1 MKTRSRIFPLLK
13 KETLHILRDPRSLYL
28 ALGLPM
34 IMLILF
40 GFAITFDIKNVPVG
54 AVDLDRTVLSRDL
67 LSRLEAS
74 QYFDLKF
81 IKTSI
86 SDVENFLDKGEV
98 RFVLVLPS
106 GFSRNLSVGKETSL
120 QLLVDG
126 SDNNSAQV
134 ALGYMSG
141 LVQSFSVNILLEK
154 VQRMGISIPMQ
165 FPPFQ
170 IEPRVWYNPELRS
183 TNFIVPGLIAVLMMV
198 ISAMLTS
205 LTVSKEWE
213 MGTMEQLI
221 ATPIRPLEMIFG
233 KLFPYY
239 VLGLIQTL
247 LVILIGQVLFG
258 VPFRGN
264 LLFLFLVS
272 SLFLVCGLG
281 IGLFISTVAKSQ
293 QLSFMMSIILTLLP
307 AFLLSGFLFPVAS
320 MPRLIRI
327 VANFVPAKYFLTV
340 LRGVFLKGTGLA
352 VHLQEVGALFIFAVI
367 IVFACAKKFKL
378 SLE

>member
-1 MKTRSRIFPLLK
+1 MQSRIFPLLK

-28 ALGLPM
+28 ALGLPI

-40 GFAITFDIKNVPVG
+40 GYAITFDVKNVPVG

-74 QYFDLKF
+74 QYFNLKF
-81 IKTSI
+81 IKTSS
-86 SDVENFLDKGEV
+86 SDVEIFLDKGEV

-106 GFSRNLSVGKETSL
+106 GFSRDLSAGKETGL

-141 LVQSFSVNILLEK
+141 LIQSFSVNILLEI
-154 VQRMGISIPMQ
+154 VQRMGITISLQ
-165 FPPFQ
+165 LPPFQ
-170 IEPRVWYNPELRS
+170 IEPRIWYNPELRS
-183 TNFIVPGLIAVLMMV
+183 TNYIVPGLIAVLMMV

-205 LTVSKEWE
+205 LTVAREWE

-221 ATPIRPLEMIFG
+221 VTPIRPLEMIFG

-239 VLGLIQTL
+239 ILGLIQTL

-264 LLFLFLVS
+264 LFFLFLVS
-272 SLFLVCGLG
+272 SLFLICGLG
-281 IGLFISTVAKSQ
+281 IGLFISTVSKSQ

-307 AFLLSGFLFPVAS
+307 AFLLSGFIFPVAS

-327 VANFVPAKYFLTV
+327 VANLVPAKYFLTV

-352 VHLQEVGALFIFAVI
+352 VHWQEVGALFIFSVI
-367 IVFACAKKFKL
+367 IVFACAKKYKL

>member
-1 MKTRSRIFPLLK
+1 MKSRIVPLLK

-34 IMLILF
+34 MLLILF
-40 GFAITFDIKNVPVG
+40 GFAITFDVKNIPVG
-54 AVDLDRTVLSRDL
+54 AVDLDGTVPSRDL
-67 LSRLEAS
+67 ISRLKAS
-74 QYFDLKF
+74 QYFDIKF
-81 IKTSI
+81 LKTSS
-86 SDVENFLDKGEV
+86 SDVESYLDRGEV
-98 RFVLVLPS
+98 RFIIVIPS
-106 GFSRNLSVGKETSL
+106 GFSRDLSAGKDSGL

-126 SDNNSAQV
+126 SDSNSAQV
-134 ALGYMSG
+134 ALGYMAG
-141 LVQSFSVNILLEK
+141 LVQTFSVNILLEK
-154 VQRMGISIPMQ
+154 VQRTGISIPLHL
-165 FPPFQ
+165 PPFQ

-198 ISAMLTS
+198 IAAMMTS
-205 LTVSKEWE
+205 LTVSREWE

-221 ATPIRPLEMIFG
+221 ATPIKPYEMIFG

-247 LVILIGQVLFG
+247 FVILIGQVLFG

-272 SLFLVCGLG
+272 SLFLICGLG
-281 IGLFISTVAKSQ
+281 IGLFISTVSKSQ
-293 QLSFMMSIILTLLP
+293 QLSFMMSLILTLLP

-320 MPRLIRI
+320 MPRLIQI
-327 VANFVPAKYFLTV
+327 AASFFPAKYFLTV
-340 LRGVFLKGTGLA
+340 LRGIFLKGTGLA
-352 VHLQEVGALFIFAVI
+352 VHWQEVGTLFVFAVI

>member
-1 MKTRSRIFPLLK
+1 
-13 KETLHILRDPRSLYL
+13 
-28 ALGLPM
+28 
-34 IMLILF
+34 
-40 GFAITFDIKNVPVG
+40 
-54 AVDLDRTVLSRDL
+54 
-67 LSRLEAS
+67 
-74 QYFDLKF
+74 
-81 IKTSI
+81 
-86 SDVENFLDKGEV
+86 ENYLDKGEV

-106 GFSRNLSVGKETSL
+106 GFSRDLSAGKETSL

-134 ALGYMSG
+134 SLGYMSG
-141 LVQSFSVNILLEK
+141 LIQSFSVNILLEK
-154 VQRMGISIPMQ
+154 VQSLGMPVPLQ
-165 FPPFQ
+165 LPPFQ

-183 TNFIVPGLIAVLMMV
+183 TNYIVPGLIAVLMMV
-198 ISAMLTS
+198 IAAMLTS
-205 LTVSKEWE
+205 LTVAREWE

-239 VLGLIQTL
+239 ILGLIQTV

-327 VANFVPAKYFLTV
+327 VANVVPAKYFLTV

-352 VHLQEVGALFIFAVI
+352 AHWQEVGALFIFAVI

>member
-1 MKTRSRIFPLLK
+1 MKSRIFPLLK

-28 ALGLPM
+28 ALGLP
-34 IMLILF
+34 ILLLILF
-40 GFAITFDIKNVPVG
+40 GFAITFDVKNVPVG
-54 AVDLDRTVLSRDL
+54 AVDLDGTVLSRNL
-67 LSRLEAS
+67 ISRLQAS
-74 QYFDLKF
+74 QYFDIKF
-81 IKTSI
+81 LKTSS
-86 SDVENFLDKGEV
+86 SDVESFLDRGEV

-106 GFSRNLSVGKETSL
+106 GFSRDLSAGKETGL

-126 SDNNSAQV
+126 SDSNSAQV

-141 LVQSFSVNILLEK
+141 LVQTFSAKILLDK
-154 VQRMGISIPMQ
+154 VQRTGIAIPMRL
-165 FPPFQ
+165 PPFQ

-198 ISAMLTS
+198 IAAMLTS
-205 LTVSKEWE
+205 LTVSREWE

-221 ATPIRPLEMIFG
+221 ATPIRPHEMIFG

-239 VLGLIQTL
+239 ILGLIQTL
-247 LVILIGQVLFG
+247 FVILIGQVLFG

-264 LLFLFLVS
+264 LFFLFLVA
-272 SLFLVCGLG
+272 SLFLISSLG
-281 IGLFISTVAKSQ
+281 IGLFISTVSKSQ
-293 QLSFMMSIILTLLP
+293 QLSFMMSIILTFLP

-327 VANFVPAKYFLTV
+327 VTNFVPAKYFLTV
-340 LRGVFLKGTGLA
+340 LRGIFLKGTGLA
-352 VHLQEVGALFIFAVI
+352 VHWQEVGALFIFAVI
-367 IVFACAKKFKL
+367 FVFACAKKFKL

>member
-1 MKTRSRIFPLLK
+1 MKSRIFPLLK

-28 ALGLPM
+28 ALGLP
-34 IMLILF
+34 IVLLILF
-40 GFAITFDIKNVPVG
+40 GYAITFDIKNVPVG
-54 AVDLDRTVLSRDL
+54 VVDLDRTVLSRNL

-81 IKTSI
+81 IKTSS
-86 SDVENFLDKGEV
+86 SDVEKFLDRGEV

-106 GFSRNLSVGKETSL
+106 GFSRNLSAGKGTGI

-141 LVQSFSVNILLEK
+141 LVQTFSVNILLEI
-154 VQRMGISIPMQ
+154 VQRTGISIPLRL
-165 FPPFQ
+165 PPFQ

-198 ISAMLTS
+198 IAAMLTS
-205 LTVSKEWE
+205 LTVSREWE

-221 ATPIRPLEMIFG
+221 ATPIRSHEMIFG

-239 VLGLIQTL
+239 ILGLIQTL

-264 LLFLFLVS
+264 LFFLFLVS
-272 SLFLVCGLG
+272 SLFLICGLG

-327 VANFVPAKYFLTV
+327 VANFVPAKYFLTI
-340 LRGVFLKGTGLA
+340 LRGIFLKGTGLA
-352 VHLQEVGALFIFAVI
+352 VHWQEMGALFIFAVI

>member
-1 MKTRSRIFPLLK
+1 MKSRIFPLLK

-34 IMLILF
+34 MLLILF
-40 GFAITFDIKNVPVG
+40 GFAITFDIKNVPVA
-54 AVDLDRTVLSRDL
+54 AVDLDGTVISRDL
-67 LSRLEAS
+67 LSRLHAS
-74 QYFDLKF
+74 QYFDLKS
-81 IKTSI
+81 IESSI
-86 SDVENFLDKGEV
+86 SNVESYLDRGLV
-98 RFVLVLPS
+98 RFVLVVPS
-106 GFSRNLSVGKETSL
+106 GFSRDLSLGRETGI

-141 LVQSFSVNILLEK
+141 LIQSFSLNVLLEK
-154 VQRMGISIPMQ
+154 VQRTGMSIPL
-165 FPPFQ
+165 FLPPFQ

-183 TNFIVPGLIAVLMMV
+183 TNYIVPGLIAVLMMV
-198 ISAMLTS
+198 IAAMLTS
-205 LTVSKEWE
+205 LTVAREWE

-221 ATPIRPLEMIFG
+221 ATPIRPYEMIFG
-233 KLFPYY
+233 KLIPYY
-239 VLGLIQTL
+239 ILGLIQTL
-247 LVILIGQVLFG
+247 IVILIGQVLFG
-258 VPFRGN
+258 VPFKGN
-264 LLFLFLVS
+264 LFFLFLVS

-281 IGLFISTVAKSQ
+281 IGLFISTVSKSQ

-320 MPRLIRI
+320 MPRVIRI
-327 VANFVPAKYFLTV
+327 VANFVPAKYFLTT
-340 LRGVFLKGTGLA
+340 LRGIFLKGTGLS
-352 VHLQEVGALFIFAVI
+352 VHWQETAALFVFAVI

>member
-1 MKTRSRIFPLLK
+1 MKSRIIPLLK

-28 ALGLPM
+28 ALGLP
-34 IMLILF
+34 IILLILF

-54 AVDLDRTVLSRDL
+54 AVDLDRTVLSRNL

-74 QYFDLKF
+74 QYFNLKF
-81 IKTSI
+81 IKPSS
-86 SDVENFLDKGEV
+86 SDVDIFLDKGDV
-98 RFVLVLPS
+98 RFILVLPS
-106 GFSRNLSVGKETSL
+106 GFSRNLSVGKETGL
-120 QLLVDG
+120 QLLIDG

-134 ALGYMSG
+134 AMGYMSG
-141 LVQSFSVNILLEK
+141 LVQTFSLNIILEK
-154 VQRMGISIPMQ
+154 IQRNGQIIPMQ
-165 FPPFQ
+165 LPPFH
-170 IEPRVWYNPELRS
+170 IEPRVWYNPELLS
-183 TNFIVPGLIAVLMMV
+183 TNYIVPGLIAVLMMV
-198 ISAMLTS
+198 IAAMMTS
-205 LTVSKEWE
+205 LTVSREWE
-213 MGTMEQLI
+213 IGTMEQLI
-221 ATPIRPLEMIFG
+221 ATPVRPYEMIFG

-239 VLGLIQTL
+239 ILGLIQTV
-247 LVILIGQVLFG
+247 LVILIGKILFN

-264 LLFLFLVS
+264 LLFLFLAS

-281 IGLFISTVAKSQ
+281 IGLFISTVSKSQ

-327 VANFVPAKYFLTV
+327 VTNFVPAKYFLTI
-340 LRGVFLKGTGLA
+340 LRGIFLKGTGLA
-352 VHLQEVGALFIFAVI
+352 FYWQEMGALFVFAVI

>member
-1 MKTRSRIFPLLK
+1 MKSRILPLLR

-28 ALGLPM
+28 ALGLP
-34 IMLILF
+34 IMLLILF

-67 LSRLEAS
+67 ISRLEAS

-81 IKTSI
+81 TKTSS
-86 SDVENFLDKGEV
+86 SDVEIFLDKGDV
-98 RFVLVLPS
+98 RFVLVIPS
-106 GFSRNLSVGKETSL
+106 GFSRNLSAGTETSL

-141 LVQSFSVNILLEK
+141 LVQTFSVNILLEK
-154 VQRMGISIPMQ
+154 VQRIGKTIPLRL
-165 FPPFQ
+165 PPFK

-183 TNFIVPGLIAVLMMV
+183 TNYIVPGLIAVLMMV
-198 ISAMLTS
+198 IAAMLTS

-221 ATPIRPLEMIFG
+221 ATPIRPYEMIFG

-239 VLGLIQTL
+239 VLGLIQTV
-247 LVILIGQVLFG
+247 LVILIGKVLFG

-264 LLFLFLVS
+264 LVFLLLVS
-272 SLFLVCGLG
+272 SLFLICGLG
-281 IGLFISTVAKSQ
+281 VGLFISTVSKSQ

-327 VANFVPAKYFLTV
+327 VANVVPAKYFLTV

-352 VHLQEVGALFIFAVI
+352 AHWQEVGALFIFAVI

>member
-1 MKTRSRIFPLLK
+1 MQSRIFPLLK

-28 ALGLPM
+28 ALGLPI

-40 GFAITFDIKNVPVG
+40 GYAITFDVKNVPVG

-81 IKTSI
+81 IKTS
-86 SDVENFLDKGEV
+86 SFDVEKFLDKGEV

-106 GFSRNLSVGKETSL
+106 GFSRDLSAGKETGL

-141 LVQSFSVNILLEK
+141 LIQSFSVNILLEI
-154 VQRMGISIPMQ
+154 VQRMGITISLQ
-165 FPPFQ
+165 LPPFQ
-170 IEPRVWYNPELRS
+170 IEPRIWYNPELRS
-183 TNFIVPGLIAVLMMV
+183 TNYIVPGLIAVLMMV

-205 LTVSKEWE
+205 LTVAREWE

-221 ATPIRPLEMIFG
+221 VTPIRPLEMIFG

-239 VLGLIQTL
+239 ILGLIQTL

-264 LLFLFLVS
+264 LFFLFLVS
-272 SLFLVCGLG
+272 SLFLICGLG
-281 IGLFISTVAKSQ
+281 IGLFISTVSKSQ

-307 AFLLSGFLFPVAS
+307 AFLLSGFIFPVAS

-327 VANFVPAKYFLTV
+327 VANLVPAKYFLTV

-352 VHLQEVGALFIFAVI
+352 VHWQEVGALFIFSVI
-367 IVFACAKKFKL
+367 IVFACAKKYKL

>member
-1 MKTRSRIFPLLK
+1 MNSRILPLLK

-28 ALGLPM
+28 ALGLP
-34 IMLILF
+34 IVLLILF
-40 GFAITFDIKNVPVG
+40 GFAITFDVRNVPV
-54 AVDLDRTVLSRDL
+54 AVVDGDGTGLSRDL
-67 LSRLEAS
+67 ISRLDAS
-74 QYFDLKF
+74 PYFDLKF
-81 IKTSI
+81 SETSGA
-86 SDVENFLDKGEV
+86 DVERFLDRGDV
-98 RFVLVLPS
+98 RFVLVIPS
-106 GFSRNLSVGKETSL
+106 GFSRDLSEGKNTGL

-141 LVQSFSVNILLEK
+141 LVQTFSVKIFLEK
-154 VQRMGISIPMQ
+154 VQRAGIPIPVSL
-165 FPPFQ
+165 PPFRA
-170 IEPRVWYNPELRS
+170 EPRVWYNPELRS

-198 ISAMLTS
+198 IAAMLTS
-205 LTVSKEWE
+205 LTVSREWE

-221 ATPIRPLEMIFG
+221 ATPVRPHEMIIG

-247 LVILIGQVLFG
+247 FVILIGQVLFG

-281 IGLFISTVAKSQ
+281 IGLFISTVSKSQ
-293 QLSFMMSIILTLLP
+293 QLAFMLSIILTLLP
-307 AFLLSGFLFPVAS
+307 AFLLSGFLFPVES

-327 VANFVPAKYFLTV
+327 VSNVVPAKYFLTV
-340 LRGVFLKGTGLA
+340 LRGIFLKGTGMA
-352 VHLQEVGALFIFAVI
+352 VHWQEVGALFIFAVF
-367 IVFACAKKFKL
+367 IVFGCAKKFKL

>member
-13 KETLHILRDPRSLYL
+13 KEALHILRDPRSLYL

-40 GFAITFDIKNVPVG
+40 GYAITFDIKNVPVG

-81 IKTSI
+81 IKTSASAI
-86 SDVENFLDKGEV
+86 ENYLDKGEI
-98 RFVLVLPS
+98 RFVLILPS
-106 GFSRNLSVGKETSL
+106 GFSRDLSAGIETSL

-141 LVQSFSVNILLEK
+141 LVQTFSVNILLEK
-154 VQRMGISIPMQ
+154 VQRMGITVPLQ
-165 FPPFQ
+165 LPPFQ
-170 IEPRVWYNPELRS
+170 IEPRIWYNPELRS
-183 TNFIVPGLIAVLMMV
+183 TNYIVPGLIAVLMMV

-205 LTVSKEWE
+205 LTVSREWE
-213 MGTMEQLI
+213 MGTKEHLI
-221 ATPIRPLEMIFG
+221 AAPIRPLEMIFG

-239 VLGLIQTL
+239 ILGLIQTL

-264 LLFLFLVS
+264 LFFLFLVS

-327 VANFVPAKYFLTV
+327 VANFVPAKYFLTI
-340 LRGVFLKGTGLA
+340 LRGIFLKGTGLA
-352 VHLQEVGALFIFAVI
+352 VHWQEMGALFIFAVI

>member
-28 ALGLPM
+28 ALGLP
-34 IMLILF
+34 IMLLILF

-81 IKTSI
+81 IKS
-86 SDVENFLDKGEV
+86 SSSGVEYFLDKGDV
-98 RFVLVLPS
+98 RFILIIPS
-106 GFSRNLSVGKETSL
+106 SFSRDLSSGKETGL

-141 LVQSFSVNILLEK
+141 LVQTFSINILLEK
-154 VQRMGISIPMQ
+154 VQRMGKTFPLRL
-165 FPPFQ
+165 PPFQ

-183 TNFIVPGLIAVLMMV
+183 TNYIVPGLIAVLMMV

-213 MGTMEQLI
+213 MGTME
-221 ATPIRPLEMIFG
+221 
-233 KLFPYY
+233 
-239 VLGLIQTL
+239 
-247 LVILIGQVLFG
+247 
-258 VPFRGN
+258 
-264 LLFLFLVS
+264 
-272 SLFLVCGLG
+272 
-281 IGLFISTVAKSQ
+281 
-293 QLSFMMSIILTLLP
+293 
-307 AFLLSGFLFPVAS
+307 
-320 MPRLIRI
+320 
-327 VANFVPAKYFLTV
+327 
-340 LRGVFLKGTGLA
+340 
-352 VHLQEVGALFIFAVI
+352 
-367 IVFACAKKFKL
+367 
-378 SLE
+378 